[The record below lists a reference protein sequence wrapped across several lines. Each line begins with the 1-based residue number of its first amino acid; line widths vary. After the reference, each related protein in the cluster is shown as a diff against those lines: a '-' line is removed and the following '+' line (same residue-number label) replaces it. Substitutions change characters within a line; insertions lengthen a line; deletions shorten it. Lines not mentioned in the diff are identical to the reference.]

1 MKNEIR
7 RSVVQCTTLL
17 VLLTGCA
24 NARRHLHFLRLQTE
38 ALAERGQE
46 ATGRRLPKL
55 NKKGIEPVPCFFRTL
70 HPPMKSLL
78 ASILLLAAATVSASP
93 TATET
98 RAPEIDRFV
107 TERMA
112 AHLVPGLALVVIRDG
127 KVVHR
132 RGFGELH
139 TNQPI
144 IIGSLSKAITATAVM
159 TLVEAGRIE
168 LDAPMQRYLPG
179 LKFDDPGMQLVTVR
193 QLLNQTSGLPSNAAR
208 ASGRDATLAEH
219 AAALQTA
226 RLVAPPGERHLY
238 SSPNYQLLGRIVEV
252 VSGQS
257 FAGYVQARIFDPLQM
272 TSSSM
277 TGTQRAVAG
286 HNIWWGVP
294 GPSTYRWEPGRLPT
308 ASVVASADDLARF
321 MLSQLGEGPRILSPE
336 SLEVMHRGAGK
347 TKYFSYAMG
356 WRAGT
361 TAGVP
366 SLWHGGALPSYR
378 GAMVMLPQSRSGVIV
393 LTNMSTM
400 FGDHTRDIA
409 AGVVAILE
417 QRPLPEPVR
426 PLRDIYTV
434 IAVGSLLLLVFAVR
448 RLVRAI
454 RRPSG
459 NRTKIIAFDVL
470 LPAAAGLGIPLF
482 LHVSYLAMWE
492 GAPDMTLTVALAML
506 LGFIAAG
513 ISLFKR
519 PRTGEK
525 TH

>member
-1 MKNEIR
+1 MK
-7 RSVVQCTTLL
+7 
-17 VLLTGCA
+17 
-24 NARRHLHFLRLQTE
+24 
-38 ALAERGQE
+38 
-46 ATGRRLPKL
+46 
-55 NKKGIEPVPCFFRTL
+55 
-70 HPPMKSLL
+70 
-78 ASILLLAAATVSASP
+78 LLLALLLLLVVATVPASP
-93 TATET
+93 TAPET
-98 RAPEIDRFV
+98 RASDIDRFV
-107 TERMA
+107 AERMA
-112 AHLVPGLALVVIRDG
+112 DHLVPGLALVVIRDG

-132 RGFGELH
+132 RGFGELR

-179 LKFDDPGMQLVTVR
+179 LTFDDPDMQSVTVR
-193 QLLNQTSGLPSNAAR
+193 HLLNQTSGLPSDAPR
-208 ASGRDATLAEH
+208 ASGRDATLAAH
-219 AAALQTA
+219 AAALQTVQ
-226 RLVAPPGERHLY
+226 LVAPPGERHLY

-257 FAGYVQARIFDPLQM
+257 FADYVQARILDPLRM

-277 TGTQRAVAG
+277 TGAQHAVTG

-321 MLSQLGEGPRILSPE
+321 MLSQLGEGPRILTPE
-336 SLEVMHRGAGK
+336 SLAILHRGTGK
-347 TKYFSYAMG
+347 TDYFSYAMG

-400 FGDHTRDIA
+400 FADHTRDIA
-409 AGVVAILE
+409 TGVVAIME
-417 QRPLPEPVR
+417 QRPLPEPSR
-426 PLRDIYTV
+426 PLRQIYLA
-434 IAVGSLLLLVFAVR
+434 IAAGSLLLLLLFVR
-448 RLVRAI
+448 GLVRAI
-454 RRPSG
+454 RRPGG
-459 NRTKIIAFDVL
+459 NRKKIIAFDVL
-470 LPAAAGLGIPLF
+470 LPVVALLATPML

-492 GAPDMTLTVALAML
+492 GAPDITLTVAIAML
-506 LGFIAAG
+506 LGFVAAG
-513 ISLFKR
+513 INLFHK
-519 PRTGEK
+519 PRS
-525 TH
+525 